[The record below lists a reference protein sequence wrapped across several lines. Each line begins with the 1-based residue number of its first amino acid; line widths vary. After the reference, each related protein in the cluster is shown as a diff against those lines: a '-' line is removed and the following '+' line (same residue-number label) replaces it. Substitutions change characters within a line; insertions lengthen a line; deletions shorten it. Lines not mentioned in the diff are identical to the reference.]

1 VSHLATTLAGPQRP
15 PIQNEEEHRSFWNGI
30 EHAYIPAPTLRIPDG
45 LKLQTDATE
54 DLDPIT
60 FEVVRHSLWNAN
72 AEHGAILANLA
83 VSPILLET
91 RDFQTAILSESG
103 ELLFF
108 GPYLQYLAG
117 FMDIVVHYIIEHHG
131 ERIRPG
137 DMWLVN
143 DPWIGTAHQPDVN
156 LLCPVFVD
164 GELFCW
170 VANNAHQNDVG
181 GTLPGSF
188 CPNAQDI
195 YYDPICLPPLRIV
208 KEDRIDPEIE
218 ALYRR
223 QSRTPISLAL
233 DLRASI
239 AGNHAARERIVRLV
253 ERYGKETVKGVMRG
267 VLDASQSS
275 FKELLATIPDGEWA
289 ERCYQEVALS
299 GDRGAYRVELRIRK
313 QGDRLTVTNEGTD
326 PQVGAINLPFAGLR
340 GTTLATIN
348 VLAVP
353 EHMGVI
359 GGAVR
364 QIDFQPVPGT
374 LTCPDYG
381 VAVSPAGIF
390 ATELGMAMSNSIVTK
405 MLLCSNDESVRAK
418 ALAPTPGQ
426 WHIHIHAGTNQRGV
440 YYVGPMLD
448 AMIGTTGATSHSD
461 GTFANGVWWIPEGRG
476 PNVEAYER
484 DWPVLYLYRREDP
497 DSGGAGR
504 WRGGNGG
511 RLAYIPHN
519 GELAAALYTSEGI
532 PKSPGIFG
540 GTPGN
545 PGVTRLIS
553 GSDVQEQFQAGKLPG
568 SVDELSGKEI
578 ECYGKGEVLPLDD
591 ASVLEYNWG
600 GSAGYGDPLQ
610 RALERVFGDVAAGV
624 VSPTDAEH
632 QYGVIIRNGRL
643 DTAASQ
649 ERRRQMLRQRLAA
662 AGLDREPTDAVA
674 TPPAGDL
681 IIAADIWVD
690 ASAESSYRCAHCG
703 EELGAL
709 SSHPKQKM
717 ARIERPLADVG
728 ERFHD
733 PAVYVDDELIWR
745 EFFCPGCAARLAT
758 EVCRPSDEV
767 LTDIRL
773 EL

>member
-1 VSHLATTLAGPQRP
+1 MATTEQLPGRPQ
-15 PIQNEEEHRSFWNGI
+15 ILDEEEHRAFWNGI
-30 EHAYIPAPTLRIPDG
+30 EHAYIPAPTMRIPEG
-45 LKLQTDATE
+45 LKLHTNAE
-54 DLDPIT
+54 RDLDPIT

-72 AEHGAILANLA
+72 AEHGAIMANLA

-117 FMDIVVHYIIEHHG
+117 FMDIVVHYIIEQHG
-131 ERIRPG
+131 SRIRPG

-156 LLCPVFVD
+156 LMCPVFVD
-164 GELFCW
+164 DELFCW

-208 KEDRIDPEIE
+208 KDDEIDPEIE

-239 AGNHAARERIVRLV
+239 AGNNTARDKVLRLV
-253 ERYGKETVKGVMRG
+253 ERYGKDTVKGVMRG
-267 VLDASQSS
+267 VLDASQAS
-275 FKELLATIPDGEWA
+275 FKELLATIPDGQWA
-289 ERCYQEVALS
+289 ERCYQEVAVV
-299 GDRGAYRVELRIRK
+299 GDRGAYRVELHIRK
-313 QGDRLTVTNEGTD
+313 EGDRLFVTNEGTD
-326 PQVGAINLPFAGLR
+326 PQVGAINLPFAALR

-359 GGAVR
+359 GGAAR
-364 QIDFQPVPGT
+364 QIEFEPVPGT
-374 LTCPDYG
+374 ITCPDFG

-390 ATELGMAMSNSIVTK
+390 ATELGMAMANSIVTK
-405 MLLCSNDESVRAK
+405 MLLCSNDDEVRAK
-418 ALAPTPGQ
+418 ALATTPGQ
-426 WHIHIHAGTNQRGV
+426 WHIHIHAGNNQRGV

-448 AMIGTTGATSHSD
+448 AMIGTTGAMSQAD
-461 GTFANGVWWIPEGRG
+461 GVFANGVWWIPEGRG

-511 RLAYIPHN
+511 RLAYIPHKTDAM
-519 GELAAALYTSEGI
+519 AAALYTSEGI
-532 PKSPGIFG
+532 PKSPGILG
-540 GTPGN
+540 ATPGN
-545 PGVTRLIS
+545 PGLTRLRRD
-553 GSDVQEQFQAGKLPG
+553 SDVQEQFASGKLPG
-568 SVDELSGKEI
+568 SVDELGGE
-578 ECYGKGEVLPLDD
+578 EVQCYGKGDVLPLDD

-600 GSAGYGDPLQ
+600 GAAGYGDPLQ
-610 RALERVFGDVAAGV
+610 RHPDRVFGDVAAGV
-624 VSPTDAEH
+624 VSAADAER
-632 QYGVIIRNGRL
+632 QYGVIVRDGVL
-643 DTAASQ
+643 DAEATTS
-649 ERRRQMLRQRLAA
+649 RRQEIRRDRLAA
-662 AGLDREPTDAVA
+662 SGVDHEPVSEPSAA
-674 TPPAGDL
+674 PPAGDL
-681 IIAADIWVD
+681 VIGDDIWVD
-690 ASAESSYRCAHCG
+690 RSSGAYRCAHCG
-703 EELGAL
+703 EELGSL
-709 SSHPKQKM
+709 SEHPKQRM
-717 ARIERPLADVG
+717 AKRERPLAEVG
-728 ERFHD
+728 HRFHD
-733 PAVYVDDELIWR
+733 PATYVDDNIVFREL
-745 EFFCPGCAARLAT
+745 FCPSCATRLGT
-758 EVCRPSDEV
+758 EVCRPTDDV
-767 LTDIRL
+767 LMDIRL
-773 EL
+773 SL